1 MLDSKKWRII
11 REILG
16 NPEEEIH
23 VREIAKK
30 LKVSP
35 GLVSITVNKLK
46 KEGFLKNGKPDL
58 EDLQVR
64 TYKIML
70 NSETLASLIP
80 LAKKLGAK
88 GLGVYGSYAKGTN
101 TRDSD
106 ADVWV
111 KVEKYPKAATI
122 AKFRAD
128 VRKKINVEPSLF
140 FLTDEKISNLRE
152 ENVSL
157 YMSMYHGLL
166 LWGEDID
173 KF

>member
-1 MLDSKKWRII
+1 MLNSKKWKII

-23 VREIAKK
+23 VRDIAKK

-35 GLVSITVNKLK
+35 GLVSITVNELK
-46 KEGFLKNGKPDL
+46 KEHVLKNGKPDL
-58 EDLQVR
+58 ENLQVR

-70 NSETLASLIP
+70 NSEALATIIP
-80 LAKKLGAK
+80 LARKLGAR
-88 GLGVYGSYAKGTN
+88 GLGAYGSYAKGTN
-101 TRDSD
+101 TKDSD
-106 ADVWV
+106 ADIWV
-111 KVEKYPKAATI
+111 KVDEYPDAATI

-128 VRKKINVEPSLF
+128 IRKKINAEPSLF

-152 ENVSL
+152 ENTSL

-166 LWGEDID
+166 LWGEGID